1 MISCIEMLL
10 EHNFSVRGPLLET
23 LRKLDNDDFIR
34 NLGIGKGSIRNTLVH
49 LMNTDIYWINV
60 IAEEDTPALDA
71 EQFQTVDD
79 IAQSWKRIEI
89 EMRDIIANQ
98 TDASLQYVKR
108 VRLGN
113 DTISFTIARAFLHMV
128 THEGHHRGFIVGL
141 LRQMGY
147 DPPNV
152 NMLRELT
159 QGDGLL

>member
-10 EHNFSVRGPLLET
+10 EHSFAVREPLLDA
-23 LRKLDNDDFIR
+23 LRKLDNDDFTR

-49 LMNTDIYWINV
+49 LMNTDIFWINV
-60 IAEEDTPALDA
+60 IAEEDTPPLEAD
-71 EQFQTVDD
+71 QFQTVDD
-79 IAQSWKRIEI
+79 IARSWKRIEI

-108 VRLGN
+108 IQVGE
-113 DTISFTIARAFLHMV
+113 DTVSFTVARAFLHMA

-152 NMLRELT
+152 NMLQELT